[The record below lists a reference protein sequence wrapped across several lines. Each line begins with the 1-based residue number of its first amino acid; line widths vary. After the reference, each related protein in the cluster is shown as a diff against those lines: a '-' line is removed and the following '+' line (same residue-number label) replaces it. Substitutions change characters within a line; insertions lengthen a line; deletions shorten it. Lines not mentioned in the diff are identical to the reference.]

1 MRTVRCAWI
10 RCPYRARLHYCHYY
24 PALEMP
30 GYCQMS
36 LRDKIQMKL
45 AFTGRDTAPGKP
57 WEAWMKKY
65 AEKKARGKKDLS
77 LHSESPEE

>member
-1 MRTVRCAWI
+1 
-10 RCPYRARLHYCHYY
+10 
-24 PALEMP
+24 
-30 GYCQMS
+30 
-36 LRDKIQMKL
+36 MKL